1 MKWGRKK
8 HEPAPEAAQV
18 VQPVVVGHIELGLQL
33 PNGAT
38 TKVIFYALQGQTRE
52 HISQNLDV
60 FREILLRQRTIFEIP
75 QIEEGIKAKRLQ
87 YEQVRKIQND
97 LGDRVRGGERL
108 SSQEKLQ
115 FENAVPTLIAM
126 EKDIREGEERLAQM
140 RREVA

>member
-1 MKWGRKK
+1 M
-8 HEPAPEAAQV
+8 
-18 VQPVVVGHIELGLQL
+18 
-33 PNGAT
+33 
-38 TKVIFYALQGQTRE
+38 
-52 HISQNLDV
+52 
-60 FREILLRQRTIFEIP
+60 
-75 QIEEGIKAKRLQ
+75 Q